1 MRVKKRHPFVVI
13 NLQHLVVNI
22 RETNQQSRSRSRS
35 MVLLPVKSVTVLIA
49 ALTFIPVVQGGGYYS
64 SSYYGHGNYHYYH
77 NEECHTVAEIAC
89 NGDYDSL
96 CKAISK
102 AGLYHT
108 LNDKH
113 EDFTA
118 FFPTDHAFDDLLHY
132 LHVDDVRDIPSHT
145 LKDVLLMHVNS
156 GHVLW
161 RHDLKNR
168 CTHLLTMENGDQTR
182 TICANK
188 DYTRVLYQKGSGNP
202 DNDRPKI
209 ISFDKE
215 ACNGVVHTVDEVIL
229 PGYLAPKPNCE
240 SITDIV
246 CDSHDFVTLC
256 DALHWT
262 GLDEVLDDGSWTV
275 FAPTDDSFEE
285 FLNREHLNSFKDL
298 GRDIVMP
305 LLKYHVVV
313 DKELTV
319 HDLDC
324 DAHLQMASGET
335 STTTCN
341 GNSGNIFQRGPCNQN
356 ANHNVPRIIVKDV
369 EACNG
374 YIQIVEDV
382 LLPNSFCGPTHQP
395 IPNPTY
401 KPMPHPSPTVS
412 PKPTNKPMPHPSPTL
427 SPKPTRKPTHSPTKN
442 FPANPFDCD
451 APTSLD
457 SIVEFVCE
465 DTILSILCDAV
476 TAAGLGDDLG
486 SNGSY
491 TVFAPTDNA
500 FQVLGTTLLD
510 ELLADPAGEL
520 SKILRYHVAEGEI
533 FDNDLECGL
542 ELLMLEGGSTNTVC
556 DVNGDKEQIGTGNS
570 FETWANIIHTD
581 IETCNGV
588 VHIVDNVLIPTH

>member
-1 MRVKKRHPFVVI
+1 MVV
-13 NLQHLVVNI
+13 
-22 RETNQQSRSRSRS
+22 
-35 MVLLPVKSVTVLIA
+35 LPVKSVTVLIA
-49 ALTFIPVVQGGGYYS
+49 ALTFIPVVQGGGYYT
-64 SSYYGHGNYHYYH
+64 SSYYGYGKDHYYH
-77 NEECHTVAEIAC
+77 KKKCHTVAEIAC

-96 CKAISK
+96 CKAISQ

-108 LNDKH
+108 LDDKH

-118 FFPTDHAFDDLLHY
+118 FFPTDHAFDDFLHY

-145 LKDVLLMHVNS
+145 LEDVLLMHVNS

-161 RHDLKNR
+161 RYDLKHR
-168 CTHLLTMENGDQTR
+168 CSDLLTMANGDQTR

-202 DNDRPKI
+202 DDDRPKI

-215 ACNGVVHTVDEVIL
+215 ACNGVVHIVDEVIL
-229 PGYLAPKPNCE
+229 PGYLAPKPKCE
-240 SITDIV
+240 SITDIA
-246 CDSHDFVTLC
+246 CDSKDFDILC

-275 FAPTDDSFEE
+275 FAPTDDSFHE

-298 GRDIVMP
+298 GKEKLTD
-305 LLKYHVVV
+305 LLLYHVVA

-324 DAHLQMASGET
+324 DAHLEMASGET

-341 GNSGNIFQRGPCNQN
+341 GNSGNIFQQGPCNRN
-356 ANHNVPRIIVKDV
+356 VNNNVPRIIEKDV

-382 LLPNSFCGPTHQP
+382 LLPNSFCESTH
-395 IPNPTY
+395 
-401 KPMPHPSPTVS
+401 KPL

-427 SPKPTRKPTHSPTKN
+427 SPTKN

-451 APTSLD
+451 ASTSLD
-457 SIVEFVCE
+457 SIAEIACAE
-465 DTILSILCDAV
+465 ASLSILCDAV
-476 TAAGLGDDLG
+476 TAAGLGDVLD
-486 SNGSY
+486 SNGVY
-491 TVFAPTDNA
+491 TVFAPTNDA
-500 FQVLGTTLLD
+500 FEVLGDTLLD
-510 ELLADPAGEL
+510 ELLADPSGEL
-520 SKILRYHVAEGEI
+520 SRILLYHVAAKKLFE
-533 FDNDLECGL
+533 NDLECGL
-542 ELLMLEGGSTNTVC
+542 ELLMLEGDHTTTVC
-556 DVNGDKEQIGTGNS
+556 DLNGDKEQVGNGNV
-570 FETWANIIHTD
+570 FATWSNIIDTD

-588 VHIVDNVLIPTH
+588 VHIVDNVLIPTPIL

>member
-22 RETNQQSRSRSRS
+22 RETNQQSRSRS
-35 MVLLPVKSVTVLIA
+35 MVLLSVKSVTVLIA

-64 SSYYGHGNYHYYH
+64 SSYYGYGKNHYYH
-77 NEECHTVAEIAC
+77 NEEGDTVAEIAC

-96 CKAISK
+96 CKAISE

-108 LNDKH
+108 LDDKH

-118 FFPTDHAFDDLLHY
+118 FFPTDQAFDDFLQY
-132 LHVDDVRDIPSHT
+132 MHVDDVRDIPSHT
-145 LKDVLLMHVNS
+145 LEDVLLMHVNS

-168 CTHLLTMENGDQTR
+168 CSHLLTMENGDQTR

-202 DNDRPKI
+202 DNDRPEI

-240 SITDIV
+240 SITDIA
-246 CDSHDFVTLC
+246 CGSHDFDILC

-275 FAPTDDSFEE
+275 FAPTDDSFNE

-298 GRDIVMP
+298 GKDTVTA
-305 LLKYHVVV
+305 LLKYHMVV

-324 DAHLQMASGET
+324 DAHLEMASGET

-341 GNSGNIFQRGPCNQN
+341 GNSGNVFQEGPCNQN
-356 ANHNVPRIIVKDV
+356 ANHNVPRITEKDV
-369 EACNG
+369 KACNG

-395 IPNPTY
+395 MPNPTY

-412 PKPTNKPMPHPSPTL
+412 PKPTNNPMPHPSPTL
-427 SPKPTRKPTHSPTKN
+427 SPTKN

-451 APTSLD
+451 ASTSLD
-457 SIVEFVCE
+457 SIAELACAE
-465 DTILSILCDAV
+465 TNLSILCDAV
-476 TAAGLGDDLG
+476 NAAGLDDVLG

-491 TVFAPTDNA
+491 TVFAPTNDA
-500 FQVLGTTLLD
+500 FEVLGATLLD

-520 SKILRYHVAEGEI
+520 SRILLYHVADGKI
-533 FDNDLECGL
+533 FDNDLACGL
-542 ELLMLEGGSTNTVC
+542 ELLMLEGDSTTTVC
-556 DVNGDKEQIGTGNS
+556 DLNGDKEQIGNGNV
-570 FETWANIIHTD
+570 FATWSNIIDTD

-588 VHIVDNVLIPTH
+588 VHIVDNVLIPAQ